1 MGEKEEQR
9 EDLRPGREREF
20 TEKPCQVYAPGTSR
34 LLLEKFK
41 SALKAQNGMN
51 AELQVDIR

>member
-9 EDLRPGREREF
+9 EDLRPGRKREF

-41 SALKAQNGMN
+41 SALKAQYGMN
-51 AELQVDIR
+51 ADSKAEVW